1 MWQYNK
7 FKRKK
12 KQPKQKAS
20 SDKPTGPKKPN
31 YVDQLDRVF
40 SLYIRLRDALPNGM
54 VKCISCGK
62 YFPFAQVD
70 CGHFYSRI
78 HTATRW
84 DEDNCH
90 AECRYCNRMSA
101 EHLIGYRANLVKKIG
116 EQRVALLEVKAHQ
129 TVKRDEYVMKLLI
142 EDYKKKVKVLLE
154 EKNI

>member
-1 MWQYNK
+1 MWYNK
-7 FKRKK
+7 FKKK
-12 KQPKQKAS
+12 KKSKSKDEGNAKS
-20 SDKPTGPKKPN
+20 KSPKKPN

-40 SLYIRLRDALPNGM
+40 SLYIRLRDCLPNGM
-54 VKCISCGK
+54 CKCISCGK

-84 DEDNCH
+84 DEDNCN

-101 EHLIGYRANLVKKIG
+101 EHLIGYRANLVRKIG

-142 EDYKKKVKVLLE
+142 EDYKKKVNALLE
-154 EKNI
+154 EKKF